1 MLKNKIRKIDLA
13 KSLSTEI
20 GFSSKYSQKLLD
32 NLIYVIKEKI
42 KKKKVTIKNIGTFK
56 LLYKKERIGR
66 NPKTGKQFLIKS
78 RKVISFIPSKNLNTY
93 LND

>member
-1 MLKNKIRKIDLA
+1 M
-13 KSLSTEI
+13 

>member
-1 MLKNKIRKIDLA
+1 M
-13 KSLSTEI
+13 
-20 GFSSKYSQKLLD
+20 GFSSRYSQKLLD